1 MTHALR
7 ATVAL
12 VPILLFAAPA
22 TNAAEPAEAPVMTDD
37 QRLHDIAAIERAV
50 DAVYAAISGPA
61 GQPRD
66 FAHMRTLFTP
76 EARLTAIGANGLTGG
91 TLDDY
96 IARSG
101 ETLVSSGFTERGLVN
116 RVEVYGDLAHVWSS
130 YEGSFTGPD
139 GSTGSVRGINS
150 FQLVRQDGRW
160 LVQSIFWQAEAPG
173 RPLPHDMTGEH

>member
-1 MTHALR
+1 MTSR
-7 ATVAL
+7 AARAVLAVASM
-12 VPILLFAAPA
+12 LLAPA
-22 TNAAEPAEAPVMTDD
+22 AAAAQPTETSMASPDRTSE
-37 QRLHDIAAIERAV
+37 IAAIEAAV
-50 DAVYAAISGPA
+50 AAVYGAISGPA

-76 EARLTAIGANGLTGG
+76 EARLTAIGADGPSGG

-101 ETLVSSGFTERGLVN
+101 KVLVESGFTERGLVN
-116 RVEVYGDLAHVWSS
+116 RVELYGDLAHVWSS
-130 YEGSFTGPD
+130 YEGTFTRPD
-139 GSTGSVRGINS
+139 GSAGSVRGINS

-173 RPLPHDMTGEH
+173 RPLPHDMTGEN